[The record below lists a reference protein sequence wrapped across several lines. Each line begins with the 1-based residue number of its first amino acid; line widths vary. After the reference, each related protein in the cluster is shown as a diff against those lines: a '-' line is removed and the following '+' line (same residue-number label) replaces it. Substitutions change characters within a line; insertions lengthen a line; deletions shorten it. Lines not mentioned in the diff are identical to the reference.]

1 MGSLLTDPDFWSALS
16 NFAWPVVAAVVLYRF
31 HPLVAALL
39 QRDNMQIKVGGLELS
54 VQDAAKAH
62 GKNIVEI
69 QQRLAA
75 IEANS
80 TISQNFTS
88 ENEGR
93 ENINRKDR
101 SILWV
106 DDFPSNNAFLVD
118 SLREKNVDVVLSLG
132 TEDAMEK
139 LKYRKFGAVI
149 TDLGR
154 VENGVDNPN
163 AGFDLIGRIKSS
175 GDDVPI
181 LVFAGRRA
189 LEKRRAL
196 LEAGAE
202 NATNSGVDV
211 LAFVER
217 HLGAL

>member
-106 DDFPSNNAFLVD
+106 DDFPSNNAFLVRFPPGKERRRC
-118 SLREKNVDVVLSLG
+118 LVVRNRGRDGKAKIQEIRSS
-132 TEDAMEK
+132 
-139 LKYRKFGAVI
+139 YNRFG
-149 TDLGR
+149 
-154 VENGVDNPN
+154 
-163 AGFDLIGRIKSS
+163 
-175 GDDVPI
+175 
-181 LVFAGRRA
+181 
-189 LEKRRAL
+189 
-196 LEAGAE
+196 
-202 NATNSGVDV
+202 
-211 LAFVER
+211 
-217 HLGAL
+217 

>member
-31 HPLVAALL
+31 QPLVAALL

-80 TISQNFTS
+80 TIPQNFNS
-88 ENEGR
+88 EKEGR

-118 SLREKNVDVVLSLG
+118 SLREKHVDVVLSLG

-139 LKYRKFGAVI
+139 LKYRKFGAII

-154 VENGVDNPN
+154 IENGVDNPN
-163 AGFDLIGRIKSS
+163 AGFDLIARIKSS

>member
-1 MGSLLTDPDFWSALS
+1 MGSLLTNPDFWSALS
-16 NFAWPVVAAVVLYRF
+16 NFAWPVVAGVVLYRF
-31 HPLVAALL
+31 HPLIAALL

-80 TISQNFTS
+80 NISQDFAPGKI
-88 ENEGR
+88 ELEDFD
-93 ENINRKDR
+93 RKNR

-106 DDFPSNNAFLVD
+106 DDFPSNNAFLID
-118 SLREKNVDVVLSLG
+118 SLREKNVEVVLSLG
-132 TEDAMEK
+132 TDDALEK
-139 LKYRKFGAVI
+139 LRYRKFGAII

-163 AGFDLIGRIKSS
+163 AGFDLIGRIRSS
-175 GDDVPI
+175 GDEVPI

-196 LEAGAE
+196 IEAGAE